1 MSNEDQNFVIEGFDN
16 VPEGGIDG
24 WNGEGGAPTIEPGRH
39 RFRAVECTV
48 SPTKAGDGKNIVV
61 TFEKVDAGAGVGDTF
76 RQWYLVAGSKFKLKG
91 HGGRI
96 AHVFRDALRVPGI
109 DPVRLSFETKNVVGC
124 EMYAVVSLST
134 SSKYDPQEG
143 REKTYTNIDLSQ
155 EEPVEESAQ
164 AVAPPPPAAPPARA
178 NNAPPA
184 RPPAPPARP
193 AAPPA
198 RPR

>member
-16 VPEGGIDG
+16 VPAEGIAGWDG
-24 WNGEGGAPTIEPGRH
+24 QGGAPTIEPGRH
-39 RFRAVECTV
+39 RFRAVACTV
-48 SPTKAGDGKNIVV
+48 DPTKAGDGKNIVV
-61 TFEKVDAGAGVGDTF
+61 TYEKVDGGAGAGEQF
-76 RQWYLVAGSKFKLKG
+76 RQWYLVSGQKFKLKG

-124 EMYAVVSLST
+124 EMYANASLETST
-134 SSKYDPQEG
+134 KYDPQEG
-143 REKTYTNIDLSQ
+143 REKTYTNVSLSQ
-155 EEPVEESAQ
+155 EEPVEEEQ
-164 AVAPPPPAAPPARA
+164 AAAAAPPPAPARA

-193 AAPPA
+193 AAPPQRA
-198 RPR
+198 R